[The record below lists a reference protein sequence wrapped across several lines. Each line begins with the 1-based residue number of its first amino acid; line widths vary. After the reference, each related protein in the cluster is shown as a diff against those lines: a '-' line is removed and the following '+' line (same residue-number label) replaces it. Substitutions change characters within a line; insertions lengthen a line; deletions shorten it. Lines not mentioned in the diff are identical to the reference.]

1 MAKRENIFV
10 YNFTGKCYDIGDK
23 YGVCHTGYMFIEW
36 CCLKIFIISK
46 ILSSLCKIDEFIL
59 IFIIKDSIV
68 IIKIVNNIINMF
80 LNQ

>member
-36 CCLKIFIISK
+36 CCFLNIEIRS
-46 ILSSLCKIDEFIL
+46 
-59 IFIIKDSIV
+59 
-68 IIKIVNNIINMF
+68 IKINIELVTINRTF
-80 LNQ
+80 NKS